1 MEAGKEHG
9 QGSREG
15 NRVYLVGKW
24 EKELRQQWDIETSDT
39 MMVVTTEGL
48 ILECDGEVEKLI
60 ELLRTLIIRLK
71 HSEGGESA
79 KTKQS
84 FLKTELSFGPH
95 LSQSW

>member
-24 EKELRQQWDIETSDT
+24 EKELRQPWDIETSDT